1 MIRWTFIDCL
11 RLVLLFLAFL
21 ALVVILPTSLHAQ
34 TMSPELKATFCAEVD
49 RAEAW
54 DRSRRLAARTWVESA
69 GDPNAVSPTGAKG
82 WSQFMPPTWR
92 EQSCKTNPSCAGVPA
107 TDPACSIRTQIVYT
121 RQTRRW
127 AAVSSLTQQDL
138 EAKADAIYN
147 GGVGNLWKE
156 EQACAR
162 RAGCDKRR
170 WWGHVEDVCL
180 RHPAACREN
189 RAYPVKINRV
199 LRNQRLMARLP
210 QCESGGG
217 T

>member
-1 MIRWTFIDCL
+1 MIRWTFIDWL
-11 RLVLLFLAFL
+11 RLELLILTFV
-21 ALVVILPTSLHAQ
+21 ALIVILSTSLHAQ
-34 TMSPELKATFCAEVD
+34 TISPELKATFCAEVD
-49 RAEAW
+49 RAGAW
-54 DRSRRLAARTWVESA
+54 DRSPRLAARTWVESA
-69 GDPNAVSPTGAKG
+69 GNPDSVSPVGAKG

-92 EQSCKTNPSCAGVPA
+92 EQSSKTNPSCAGVPA

-127 AAVSSLTQQDL
+127 VAVSSLTQQDL

-156 EQACAR
+156 ERACAR
-162 RAGCDKRR
+162 RTGCDKRR

-199 LRNQRLMARLP
+199 LRNRRIMARLP
-210 QCESGGG
+210 QCGPGGG